1 MFCKVPTPQPEV
13 PTPPP
18 EVPTSPPEDGSKFC
32 PDGFKE
38 LDKATTDDIGDIC
51 RNDKRHEC
59 NVGWTCPGDCVA
71 ICNREPYCK
80 MPWSE
85 KPCRVKG
92 KQSNPCMKIKDLK
105 KCINE
110 TKI

>member
-1 MFCKVPTPQPEV
+1 MFQNYIILNNCNFFILILVPK
-13 PTPPP
+13 
-18 EVPTSPPEDGSKFC
+18 VPTSPPEDGSKFC

-38 LDKATTDDIGDIC
+38 LDKAENDDIGDIC
-51 RNDKRHEC
+51 RNEKRHGC

-85 KPCRVKG
+85 KPCRLKG
-92 KQSNPCMKIKDLK
+92 KQLYPCMKI
-105 KCINE
+105 
-110 TKI
+110 